1 MIAMKLKH
9 LSLIAFIIVFSCQEK
24 QNIKLDETYL
34 KDLKDYK
41 EKIAKGRVKYLQLT
55 GLFKL
60 DSLQTFGKSKSNDFI
75 FDVVD
80 IPEQLGTI
88 TYKDSLSI
96 SPEANI
102 IFTSKND
109 TISKSQMLS
118 IDDNGNSIRMYYK
131 HINWQIITRSGSKY
145 LRVWDEKN
153 PAISAFK
160 GFNYYDAN
168 PEMIFA
174 GDFTYYDTKKEASV
188 KSQLGVNA
196 NTNFI
201 GKVTFTHNGEA
212 HSLEVGSDGFTMVGD
227 LTTGNDTYGGGRY
240 IYLDLPETNG
250 KVTVDFNYLYNPPCS
265 YNSYTTCLYP
275 PRQNHLPF
283 EILAGETIKKR

>member
-1 MIAMKLKH
+1 MKFKYL
-9 LSLIAFIIVFSCQEK
+9 LVFGFVFILSCQHENK
-24 QNIKLDETYL
+24 QSLDETYL
-34 KDLKDYK
+34 NELDIYKD
-41 EKIAKGRVKYLQLT
+41 KIAKGRVKYLQLT

-60 DSLQTFGKSKSNDFI
+60 DTLQTFGKDKSNDFV

-80 IPEQLGTI
+80 IPGKLGTI
-88 TYKDSLSI
+88 TYKDSFSI
-96 SPEANI
+96 TPEEDI
-102 IFTSKND
+102 VFTSKND
-109 TISKSQMLS
+109 TISKSQTLS
-118 IDDNGNSIRMYYK
+118 IDDNGNSLRMYYN
-131 HINWQIITRSGSKY
+131 HVNWQIITRSGSKY

-153 PAISAFK
+153 PAIEAFK
-160 GFNYYDAN
+160 GFEYYKPNAN
-168 PEMIFA
+168 MIFK

-201 GKVTFTHNGEA
+201 GKVTFTYNDET
-212 HSLEVGSDGFTMVGD
+212 HSLEVGSNGFTMVGD

-240 IYLDLPETNG
+240 IYLDLPESDG
-250 KVTVDFNYLYNPPCS
+250 KVTLDFNYLYNPPCS

-283 EILAGETIKKR
+283 EILAGETIKKK

>member
-1 MIAMKLKH
+1 MKLKH
-9 LSLIAFIIVFSCQEK
+9 LLVFGFIFMLSCQNENK
-24 QNIKLDETYL
+24 QSLDETYL
-34 KDLKDYK
+34 NELDTYKD
-41 EKIAKGRVKYLQLT
+41 KIEKGRVKYLQLT

-60 DSLQTFGKSKSNDFI
+60 DSLQTFGKNKSNDFV

-88 TYKDSLSI
+88 TYKDSISI
-96 SPEANI
+96 TPDSNI

-109 TISKSQMLS
+109 TISKPQTLS

-131 HINWQIITRSGSKY
+131 HVNWQIITRSGSKY

-153 PAISAFK
+153 PAIEAFK
-160 GFNYYDAN
+160 GFEYYKPNAN
-168 PEMIFA
+168 MIFE
-174 GDFTYYDTKKEASV
+174 GDFAYYDTKKEVAV

-201 GKVTFTHNGEA
+201 GKVTFIFNNETY
-212 HSLEVGSDGFTMVGD
+212 SLEVGSSGFTMVGD

-250 KVTVDFNYLYNPPCS
+250 KVTLDFNYLYNPPCS

-283 EILAGETIKKR
+283 EILAGETIKKL

>member
-1 MIAMKLKH
+1 MKFKYL
-9 LSLIAFIIVFSCQEK
+9 LVFGFVFILSCQHENK
-24 QNIKLDETYL
+24 QSLDETYL
-34 KDLKDYK
+34 NELDTYKD
-41 EKIAKGRVKYLQLT
+41 KIAKGRVKYLQLT

-60 DSLQTFGKSKSNDFI
+60 DTLQTFGKDKSNDFV

-80 IPEQLGTI
+80 IPGKLGTI
-88 TYKDSLSI
+88 TYKDSFGI
-96 SPEANI
+96 TPEENI
-102 IFTSKND
+102 VFTSKND
-109 TISKSQMLS
+109 TISKSQTLS
-118 IDDNGNSIRMYYK
+118 IDDNGNSLRMYYN
-131 HINWQIITRSGSKY
+131 HVNWQIITRSGSKY

-153 PAISAFK
+153 PAIEAFK
-160 GFNYYDAN
+160 GFEYYKPNAN
-168 PEMIFA
+168 MIFE

-201 GKVTFTHNGEA
+201 GKVTFTYNDET
-212 HSLEVGSDGFTMVGD
+212 HSLEVGSNGFTMVGD

-240 IYLDLPETNG
+240 IYLDLPESDG
-250 KVTVDFNYLYNPPCS
+250 KVTLDFNYLYNPPCS

-283 EILAGETIKKR
+283 EILAGETIKKK